1 MKNLQLE
8 RLIFT
13 LRSENLI
20 NILAILVPGINS
32 SGCCVMCDSPS
43 CLPGLSIFPC
53 WDDAEYVKIKREASK
68 YVFIRENSIEY
79 NDPVVAFKFSH
90 TNCCCCVD
98 PCEYVVDDNITV
110 IYFDDPIFER
120 MTNQSELCHSCSVVC
135 FGGKGERI
143 KFENTC
149 CFDMCVI
156 GLPPCPIIP
165 RCCPRICCPCYHIKE
180 FYVDDAQKAIY
191 EIKKAR
197 SLALDYQR
205 QYIKSNDASMML
217 LNDSS
222 NGGHKQSAVLANEP
236 VESKE
241 I

>member
-20 NILAILVPGINS
+20 NLLAILVPGTNS
-32 SGCCVMCDSPS
+32 AGCCVMCDAPS
-43 CLPGLSIFPC
+43 CLPGLSILPC

-79 NDPVVAFKFSH
+79 NDPVVAFKFGH
-90 TNCCCCVD
+90 CCCCVD
-98 PCEYVVDDNITV
+98 PCEYVIDDNVTV

-120 MTNQSELCHSCSVVC
+120 MTDQQELCNSCSVVC

-180 FYVDDAQKAIY
+180 LYVDDAQKAIY

-197 SLALDYQR
+197 SLALEHQR
-205 QYIKSNDASMML
+205 QYIKSHDNAL
-217 LNDSS
+217 LLTESEDR
-222 NGGHKQSAVLANEP
+222 KAPVLAL
-236 VESKE
+236 ES
-241 I
+241 IADDSNR